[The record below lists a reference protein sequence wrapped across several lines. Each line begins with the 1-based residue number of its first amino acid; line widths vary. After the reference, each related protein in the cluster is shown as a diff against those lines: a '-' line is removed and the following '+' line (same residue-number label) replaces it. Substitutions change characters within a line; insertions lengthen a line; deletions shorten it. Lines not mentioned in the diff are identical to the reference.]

1 MNLMKKVY
9 FHQRSVLSPLLFIIV
24 LEALS
29 LQFRTGI
36 SWELLY
42 TDDPVI
48 IDESEGKFRRKLRWM
63 SEMEEKGLRVNT
75 RKTKVN
81 AY

>member
-1 MNLMKKVY
+1 M
-9 FHQRSVLSPLLFIIV
+9 V

-29 LQFRTGI
+29 RQFRTGT

-48 IDESEGKFRRKLRWM
+48 IGESEGKFRRKL
-63 SEMEEKGLRVNT
+63 
-75 RKTKVN
+75 
-81 AY
+81 